1 MKFTKYK
8 LIPLIS
14 LVALNFILTL
24 ILFVIEKENR
34 EQIVYLWV
42 LSIVPFLF
50 LCLCF
55 KAQEVLN
62 VNHYAPVIF
71 LLMSIIANIVSIV
84 TFRKITLEETV
95 NRVMPVSAFVA
106 SLYWV
111 FLRPKEKQAE
121 ENKKLEETK
130 EKNEKTIAIL
140 YSCSCSQSA
149 CYFCFHKSTRFFN
162 ERNNATYCI
171 SVCHILYLHPVF
183 LNCQK
188 GCFTAKIQAACSLY
202 NYPRYHKHCMGFA
215 R

>member
-8 LIPLIS
+8 VIPLIS

-130 EKNEKTIAIL
+130 EKK
-140 YSCSCSQSA
+140 
-149 CYFCFHKSTRFFN
+149 
-162 ERNNATYCI
+162 
-171 SVCHILYLHPVF
+171 
-183 LNCQK
+183 
-188 GCFTAKIQAACSLY
+188 
-202 NYPRYHKHCMGFA
+202 
-215 R
+215 